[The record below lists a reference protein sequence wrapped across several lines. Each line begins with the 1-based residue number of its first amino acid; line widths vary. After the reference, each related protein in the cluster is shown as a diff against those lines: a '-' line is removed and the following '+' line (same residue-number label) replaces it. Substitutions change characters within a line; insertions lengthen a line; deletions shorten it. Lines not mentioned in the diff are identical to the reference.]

1 MIRIQLTL
9 FFALAI
15 ASQQAD
21 PQTQLVRT
29 QAGLAAGFEVA
40 PRFSFVAS
48 RLGDGLALS
57 QDGMKLYFTA
67 RQRPDGPVQ
76 LMSVPA
82 QGGEPSPVA
91 PLCGPTS
98 GIPGGASCEEYD
110 LRLAPV
116 PGDPSRLVVAAGE
129 PGRCCSRVFVLDMA
143 RGKARALELGL
154 SDRRGSPELQ
164 GRSRAFSSGE
174 LLRVSPSGK
183 YVAVELWV
191 SDPLA
196 LATPSDGSFAVL
208 SLGTGHRELNYALPV
223 RVVPREEY
231 DPETRSNR
239 IVGVHEEQIGFWD
252 AWWDE
257 ADVLVLRQR
266 GGYGERIEKVLAFHR
281 HNSGTWDEIP
291 PPSKEPKKG
300 PWLVAVSQSLKEI
313 LVGADARGRGGLL
326 LDGELLFPPMP
337 GRVWR
342 LEFRDKALILKESP
356 LSGSDS
362 LVEVV
367 VLRPRPRVSV
377 K

>member
-1 MIRIQLTL
+1 MIRIQLIL
-9 FFALAI
+9 FSILAI
-15 ASQQAD
+15 AGPQAA
-21 PQTQLVRT
+21 PQTQLVTT
-29 QAGLAAGFEVA
+29 QAGLAANFEIVR
-40 PRFSFVAS
+40 RFSFVAN
-48 RLGDGLALS
+48 RLGNGLALS
-57 QDGMKLYFTA
+57 QDGTKLYFTA
-67 RQRPDGPVQ
+67 RRTPDGPVD

-82 QGGEPSPVA
+82 QGGEPSTVA

-129 PGRCCSRVFVLDMA
+129 PGRCCSRVFALDMA
-143 RGKARALELGL
+143 TGKARVLELGL
-154 SDRRGSPELQ
+154 ADRRGSPELQ

-183 YVAVELWV
+183 YVAVRLWV

-196 LATPSDGSFAVL
+196 LAAPSDGSFAVL
-208 SLGTGHRELNYALPV
+208 SLGTGHRELMYALPV

-239 IVGVHEEQIGFWD
+239 IVGEQEEEIGLWD

-266 GGYGERIEKVLAFHR
+266 GGYGEKVEKVLAFHR
-281 HNSGTWDEIP
+281 DDSGRWDETP
-291 PPSKEPKKG
+291 PPSEEPTKG
-300 PWLVAVSQSLKEI
+300 PCLVAVSESLKEI
-313 LVGADARGRGGLL
+313 LIGADAHGRGGLL
-326 LDGELLFPPMP
+326 LDGELLFPPKP
-337 GRVWR
+337 GRAWR
-342 LEFRDKALILKESP
+342 LEFRDRALILKESP

-367 VLRPRPRVSV
+367 VLRPRPRVAV

>member
-1 MIRIQLTL
+1 MIRIQLIL
-9 FFALAI
+9 FLSLAI
-15 ASQQAD
+15 ASQQAA
-21 PQTQLVRT
+21 PQTQLVKT
-29 QAGLAAGFEVA
+29 QAGLAASFEIVR
-40 PRFSFVAS
+40 RFSFVAN
-48 RLGDGLALS
+48 RLGNGLALS
-57 QDGMKLYFTA
+57 QGGATIYFTE
-67 RQRPDGPVQ
+67 RRSPDRPID
-76 LMSVPA
+76 LMSVPS
-82 QGGEPSPVA
+82 QGGDPSTVA

-129 PGRCCSRVFVLDMA
+129 PGRCCRRLFVLDMA
-143 RGKARALELGL
+143 TGKAHAFELGL

-164 GRSRAFSSGE
+164 RRSRAFSSGE

-183 YVAVELWV
+183 YVVVDLWV

-208 SLGTGHRELNYALPV
+208 SLGTGHREFIYALPV

-231 DPETRSNR
+231 DPGTRSNK
-239 IVGVHEEQIGFWD
+239 IVGEQEEQIGFWD

-266 GGYGERIEKVLAFHR
+266 GGYGEKVEKVLAFHR
-281 HNSGTWDEIP
+281 DDSGRWDETP
-291 PPSKEPKKG
+291 PPSEEPKKG
-300 PWLVAVSQSLKEI
+300 PCLVAVSESLKEI
-313 LVGADARGRGGLL
+313 LIGADAQGRGGLL
-326 LDGELLFPPMP
+326 LDGELLFPPKP

-367 VLRPRPRVSV
+367 VLRPRPRVPV